1 MNMFFLKK
9 KGGAE
14 RLVVDAAV
22 GIQSKGHKVLMY
34 TSHHDPNH
42 CFEETR
48 DGTLE
53 VRVRGDSLPRDI
65 FGRLYI
71 VFAIL
76 RQLALVFWILQHE
89 KETYDIIFV
98 DQLSACVPILKWF
111 CPAKVNKNPIKNNAI
126 HWVNLNF
133 F

>member
-1 MNMFFLKK
+1 MINQKGLYDTNRKNNCI
-9 KGGAE
+9 GGAE

-22 GIQSKGHKVLMY
+22 GIQSKGHTVTMY

-53 VRVRGDSLPRDI
+53 VRVHGDSLPRQL

-76 RQLALVFWILQHE
+76 RQLALVYWILTHE
-89 KETYDIIFV
+89 KDSYDIIVV

-111 CPAKVNKNPIKNNAI
+111 SSAHVSI
-126 HWVNLNF
+126 WNF
-133 F
+133 ERKGH

>member
-1 MNMFFLKK
+1 
-9 KGGAE
+9 
-14 RLVVDAAV
+14 
-22 GIQSKGHKVLMY
+22 MY
-34 TSHHDPNH
+34 TSHHDSNH

-53 VRVRGDSLPRDI
+53 VRVHGDFLPRDI

-76 RQLALVFWILQHE
+76 RQLALVYWILQHE

-111 CPAKVNKNPIKNNAI
+111 CPAKVNYNYIMHIFSN
-126 HWVNLNF
+126 
-133 F
+133 

>member
-1 MNMFFLKK
+1 LLY

-22 GIQSKGHKVLMY
+22 GIQSKGHKIVMY
-34 TSHHDPNH
+34 TSHHDRNH

-53 VRVRGDSLPRDI
+53 VRVRGDTLPRD
-65 FGRLYI
+65 FLGRFYI

-76 RQLALVFWILQHE
+76 RQLALVMWILQFE
-89 KETYDIIFV
+89 RDTYDIIVV
-98 DQLSACVPILKWF
+98 DQLSACIPLLKWLGRS
-111 CPAKVNKNPIKNNAI
+111 KVRKGDYIIEENSK
-126 HWVNLNF
+126 
-133 F
+133 